1 MRSKIQECGNYQS
14 CRIFIENNLA
24 VKITLSSGETQAVIF
39 KSKFGVNQHDKVF
52 RKQHS
57 FGLKLT
63 ENIFKRRHKKR
74 IFVFTLQNWF
84 YF

>member
-74 IFVFTLQNWF
+74 IFVFTLQN
-84 YF
+84 